1 MNGKKI
7 KLIANI
13 IFEDQNDMAE
23 KLEIGQST
31 ISEAMR
37 GKKNLPFKALDLLVN
52 QYKIDGNWLLSDD
65 EDYQIRY
72 RKHANSYQEL
82 EKKYILLLENQ
93 VSYATRTKNIETVSN
108 EG

>member
-13 IFEDQNDMAE
+13 IFDDQNDMAE
-23 KLEIGQST
+23 KLSIGQST

-37 GKKNLPFKALDLLVN
+37 GKKNLPFKAIDLLVN
-52 QYKIDGNWLLSDD
+52 EYDVDGSWLLSND

-72 RKHANSYQEL
+72 RRHAKSYQEL
-82 EKKYILLLENQ
+82 EKKYIVLLENQ
-93 VSYATRTKNIETVSN
+93 ISYATRTKNIETVSD
-108 EG
+108 EE